1 MDYLTLIQRN
11 RTHCQKSLNSL
22 KYKIPSHLSLKELK
36 NGNWIS
42 ANTPV
47 IDFIVGFNEVV
58 LVSFLVCVRMSILK

>member
-11 RTHCQKSLNSL
+11 SSPCQKSLYSL
-22 KYKIPSHLSLKELK
+22 KYKIPSHLSLKQLE

-58 LVSFLVCVRMSILK
+58 LVSFLVCVMSILK